1 MSLDEIRDI
10 LQSKYPEMD
19 VVAIRHDDLVFE
31 ERVRLKCM
39 HCTNYREKWTCPG
52 RLPDLDFQK
61 IVREYEHLAV
71 IISRQKSDVRDQKS
85 EIRDQMSEVRFR
97 EAANGLHRAMLYLE
111 GELFKRGNAMAEAF
125 IGCGCQLCKDG
136 CPKEGCA
143 HPEQARVP
151 WDATGCNVVKTLA
164 NIGVSVEFPPKEYVY
179 QYGLMAW

>member
-1 MSLDEIRDI
+1 MSLDGIRDI

-52 RLPDLDFQK
+52 RLPDLDFRR
-61 IVREYEHLAV
+61 IINEYEHLAV
-71 IISRQKSDVRDQKS
+71 IISHQKLEVRNQKSD
-85 EIRDQMSEVRFR
+85 VRFR

-125 IGCGCQLCKDG
+125 IGCGCQLCEGG

-164 NIGVSVEFPPKEYVY
+164 NIGISVEFPPKEYVY
-179 QYGLMAW
+179 QYGLLAW

>member
-19 VVAIRHDDLVFE
+19 AVAIRHDDLVFE
-31 ERVRLKCM
+31 ERVRLKCL

-52 RLPDLDFQK
+52 RLPDLDFRR
-61 IVREYEHLAV
+61 IINEYEQLAV
-71 IISRQKSDVRDQKS
+71 IVSRQPSVVSSQQS
-85 EIRDQMSEVRFR
+85 AVSNQMSEIRFR
-97 EAANGLHRAMLYLE
+97 EAANGLRLAMLYLE

-125 IGCGCQLCKDG
+125 IGCGCQLCEGG

-164 NIGVSVEFPPKEYVY
+164 KIGISVEFPPKEYVY
-179 QYGLMAW
+179 QYGLLAW

>member
-1 MSLDEIRDI
+1 MEIEQLKQI

-19 VVAIRHDDLVFE
+19 VLPIRHEDLVYE
-31 ERVRLKCM
+31 ERVRLKCFQ
-39 HCTNYREKWTCPG
+39 CRNYRAKWTCPG
-52 RLPDLDFQK
+52 RLPNMDFRK
-61 IVREYEHLAV
+61 IIGEYEHLAV
-71 IISRQKSDVRDQKS
+71 IVRRQKSDVRDQIS
-85 EIRDQMSEVRFR
+85 EIRFR

-125 IGCGCQLCKDG
+125 IGCGCQLCEGG

-164 NIGVSVEFPPKEYVY
+164 NIGIRVEFPPKEHMC
-179 QYGLMAW
+179 QYGLFAW